1 MTNPLPPS
9 RAAEATTATDSREA
23 KGRFP
28 STRCHCHFAE
38 PYGFV
43 PEADCPEHDTP
54 QFAEFLSYVIH
65 WNETHD

>member
-1 MTNPLPPS
+1 MSADHDAPGTPV
-9 RAAEATTATDSREA
+9 EREA

-54 QFAEFLSYVIH
+54 QFREFLSYVIH